1 MQPLQ
6 VLVITY
12 APTVF
17 YHCQHCELTFQQMG
31 VGDRIHRQHARES
44 LPDDLRQEFAE
55 LSDWIH
61 SLIDRHGD
69 RVRVKVVDAASIEG
83 FWKSLRY
90 GARRYPFVVI
100 DGRHKYTS
108 KDWHSLDRVIER
120 GLEGDSVLEKGGTE
134 DREDAVRN

>member
-1 MQPLQ
+1 MQPVQ

-17 YHCQHCELTFQQMG
+17 YHCQHCEVTFQQMG

-44 LPDDLRQEFAE
+44 LPDDLREEFAE

-61 SLIDRHGD
+61 SLIDRYGD
-69 RVRVKVVDAASIEG
+69 RVHVRIVDAASIEG

-90 GARRYPFVVI
+90 GARRYPFVVV
-100 DGRHKYTS
+100 DGHHKYTG
-108 KDWHSLDRVIER
+108 KDWRLLDQVIER
-120 GLEGDSVLEKGGTE
+120 SLEENFVRQEGGIE
-134 DREDAVRN
+134 AADPVRN